1 MKNKNS
7 KESSFA
13 IYGGTYLNKGGAA
26 IAYGT
31 LKVLKELDID
41 FRYIIDPDPFF
52 PTEFFTLFNL
62 TPIYR
67 YSDTLSKKTI
77 SSVTP
82 INTFYPF
89 IKCLINS
96 HTPQIR
102 QLYDKPL
109 WHIGDHPF
117 SDEHSRLSVIGQ
129 IIALKSLKNVI
140 KGKIIIGGVSIEYPR
155 TKIGEISLR
164 HFFKLVD
171 YFFVRGLETYNTLS
185 KLGVPHDK
193 ISLICDFAF
202 HLDKKIASTLTNEGS
217 KMIGKSSK
225 SPIAL
230 ILREYSTGQESEN
243 YVRNVKKLISK
254 LKDKYD
260 LFYIPTSYSYFL
272 PENDLVFLKKVLGI
286 NENQIINIKDCHPEE
301 IVSVFSNFDAII
313 STRLHGAV
321 YSALANVPVI
331 HLYGGNKSLEV
342 IRDRFEELIPLIK
355 LSDFTL
361 GNGLNEIPTI
371 LEDLIQR
378 KSDISHRMKLTIE
391 NSRKESINELRS
403 VLDVMFEKSNN
414 LKGGIR

>member
-67 YSDTLSKKTI
+67 YSNTLSKKTL

-96 HTPQIR
+96 HTSQIR

-164 HFFKLVD
+164 HFFKSVD

-193 ISLICDFAF
+193 ISMICDFAF
-202 HLDKKIASTLTNEGS
+202 HLDKKI
-217 KMIGKSSK
+217 SSK
-225 SPIAL
+225 LINKYSKIIKESNKPPIAL
-230 ILREYSTGQESEN
+230 IFREYSYGQQREN
-243 YVRNVKKLISK
+243 YIRSVKRLISK
-254 LKDKYD
+254 LESDYSI
-260 LFYIPTSYSYFL
+260 FFIPTSYSFFL
-272 PENDLVFLKKVLGI
+272 PENDLIFLKNTLSI
-286 NENQIINIKDCHPEE
+286 EDRQIINIKNCVPEE
-301 IVSVFSNFDAII
+301 TVNIFSNFEAII
-313 STRLHGAV
+313 SARMHGAV
-321 YSALANVPVI
+321 YSALANVPTV

-342 IRDRFEELIPLIK
+342 IKDTFGDTIPLIK
-355 LSDFTL
+355 LSDFAK
-361 GNGLNEIPTI
+361 GNMSNKITEI
-371 LEDLIQR
+371 LRDLFQR
-378 KSDISHRMKLTIE
+378 KDEISYEMK
-391 NSRKESINELRS
+391 SRIKSVRESSIDELKYSLEERR
-403 VLDVMFEKSNN
+403 LLE
-414 LKGGIR
+414 